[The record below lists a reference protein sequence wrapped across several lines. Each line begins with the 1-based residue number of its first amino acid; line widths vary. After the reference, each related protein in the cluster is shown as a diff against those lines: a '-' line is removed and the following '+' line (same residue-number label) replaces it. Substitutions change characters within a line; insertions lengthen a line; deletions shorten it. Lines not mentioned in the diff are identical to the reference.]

1 MLGEQAML
9 AHTVEPIATERVLV
23 ARHPMP
29 STELIGLLA
38 LLLVVLTSPFLYDL
52 AAALG
57 IAH

>member
-1 MLGEQAML
+1 ML